1 MELEESDGEIKKE
14 RISISKRIRIK
25 KKSDPKKKIKKYLRI
40 FAWIIVVAI
49 FITTLIVLFS
59 ESDLRYENTKK
70 PKSRVEIIPS
80 TKDFSVNFNL

>member
-1 MELEESDGEIKKE
+1 MELEESDGEVKKE
-14 RISISKRIRIK
+14 RIRVRKRIRIK
-25 KKSDPKKKIKKYLRI
+25 KKPDPKKKIKKYLRI
-40 FAWIIVVAI
+40 FAWIVVIAI

>member
-14 RISISKRIRIK
+14 RIRVRKRIRIK
-25 KKSDPKKKIKKYLRI
+25 KKPDPKKKIKKYLRF
-40 FAWIIVVAI
+40 FAWIVVIAI

-70 PKSRVEIIPS
+70 PKSRVELNPS

>member
-14 RISISKRIRIK
+14 RIIVRKRIRIK
-25 KKSDPKKKIKKYLRI
+25 KKPDPKKKIKKYLRI
-40 FAWIIVVAI
+40 FAWIVVIAI

-70 PKSRVEIIPS
+70 PKSRVELNPS

>member
-1 MELEESDGEIKKE
+1 MELEESDGEVKKE
-14 RISISKRIRIK
+14 RIRVRKRIRIK
-25 KKSDPKKKIKKYLRI
+25 KKPDPKKKIKKYLRI
-40 FAWIIVVAI
+40 FAWIVVVAI
-49 FITTLIVLFS
+49 FIITLIVLFS

>member
-1 MELEESDGEIKKE
+1 MEFEESDGEIKKE
-14 RISISKRIRIK
+14 RIRIRKRIRVK
-25 KKSDPKKKIKKYLRI
+25 KKPDPKKKIKKYLRI

-70 PKSRVEIIPS
+70 PNSTVEIIPS
-80 TKDFSVNFNL
+80 TKDFSENNNL